1 MNNELSKRDN
11 GIQLDGTGGGSSLTR
26 ELVSQMTPEQ
36 RQKYAGKALETL
48 IERESSDEDMRR
60 RHAAAN
66 VGIARDIDT
75 ARELGKGKEDFT
87 LTSTHR
93 TASGET
99 KVTVTKGSN
108 KLMLVG
114 MVVIAI
120 IFFVLFSR

>member
-1 MNNELSKRDN
+1 MSNELSNKN
-11 GIQLDGTGGGSSLTR
+11 TESQLTGGGSGPSLTR

-36 RQKYAGKALETL
+36 RQKYAGKAIEAL

-60 RHAAAN
+60 RHAAAD
-66 VGIARDIDT
+66 VGIARDIAT
-75 ARELGKGKEDFT
+75 ARELGKGKEDYT
-87 LTSTHR
+87 LTSTHK

-99 KVTVTKGSN
+99 KVTVTKAGN
-108 KLMLVG
+108 KLMFVG

>member
-1 MNNELSKRDN
+1 MSNELSNKS
-11 GIQLDGTGGGSSLTR
+11 TGSQPTGLGSGSSLTR
-26 ELVSQMTPEQ
+26 ELVSQMSPEQ
-36 RQKYAGKALETL
+36 RQKYAGKAIEAL
-48 IERESSDEDMRR
+48 IERENSDEDMRR

-66 VGIARDIDT
+66 VGIERDIET
-75 ARELGKGKEDFT
+75 ARQLGQGKEDFT
-87 LTSTHR
+87 LVSTHK

>member
-1 MNNELSKRDN
+1 
-11 GIQLDGTGGGSSLTR
+11 
-26 ELVSQMTPEQ
+26 
-36 RQKYAGKALETL
+36 
-48 IERESSDEDMRR
+48 MRTC
-60 RHAAAN
+60 AAAN
-66 VGIARDIDT
+66 VGIERDIET
-75 ARELGKGKEDFT
+75 ARQLGQGKEDFT
-87 LTSTHR
+87 LVSTHK

>member
-1 MNNELSKRDN
+1 MSNELSKSDGGN
-11 GIQLDGTGGGSSLTR
+11 QLTGVGSGSSLTR

-48 IERESSDEDMRR
+48 IERESSDEEMRR

-66 VGIARDIDT
+66 VGIARDIET
-75 ARELGKGKEDFT
+75 ARELGRGKEDFS

-114 MVVIAI
+114 MIVIAI

>member
-1 MNNELSKRDN
+1 MNNELSRRDT
-11 GIQLDGTGGGSSLTR
+11 GSEPPETGGRSSLTR

-36 RQKYAGKALETL
+36 RLKYAGKALETL
-48 IERESSDEDMRR
+48 LERESSDDEMRR
-60 RHAAAN
+60 RHAAAD

-75 ARELGKGKEDFT
+75 ARELARGKEDFT